1 MPSKKKYCLD
11 TSGIS
16 NPLEYMP
23 ENISLFK
30 EVWVLVR
37 SHIESG
43 SFAVTREI
51 YDELCMISPGE
62 ICECCKNNKDQLLL
76 EVGDKT
82 WDYTTYIRHV
92 NEMTAKHKAFISE
105 YNRNIKRTIGL
116 NDVSIV
122 ALAKTLG
129 LPVISMEDDS
139 FQTSAKRMRIPG
151 LCKIEKV
158 NHLTFNEFLQNEGA

>member
-23 ENISLFK
+23 ENISLYK
-30 EVWVLVR
+30 GVWSLVR
-37 SHIESG
+37 SHIENG
-43 SFAVTREI
+43 SFAVTKEI

-62 ICECCKNNKDQLLL
+62 TCECCKNNKDQLLL
-76 EVGDKT
+76 EVGEDS
-82 WDYTTYIRHV
+82 WDFVTYIKHV
-92 NEMTAKHKAFISE
+92 NEFTTKHKAFISE

-122 ALAKTLG
+122 ALAKTLS
-129 LPVISMEDDS
+129 LPIISMEDDNY
-139 FQTSAKRMRIPG
+139 QTTAKRMRIPA
-151 LCKIEKV
+151 LCRLENIE
-158 NHLTFNEFLQNEGA
+158 HLTFNQFLQKES